1 MTFFDDK
8 IIIHDIVKETQNKIS
23 VYNLDQI
30 KVSVKDFLSDFDLT
44 FNYILL
50 DNSSAQVSLN
60 SFKNKYNSFILNH
73 YVNISEREFNEYQL
87 NIVKLIF
94 EKYLNFRDNCKE
106 AFFLSCCLNILE
118 IFWNCYLVN
127 IFSQNCS
134 DSLTLLDNLFKSL
147 LSNNTDSYSSL
158 NHLKDLFIILGNFD

>member
-1 MTFFDDK
+1 MSFLDDK

-30 KVSVKDFLSDFDLT
+30 KVSIKDFLSDFDLT

-94 EKYLNFRDNCKE
+94 EKYLNFRDNFKE

-118 IFWNCYLVN
+118 IFFL
-127 IFSQNCS
+127 
-134 DSLTLLDNLFKSL
+134 
-147 LSNNTDSYSSL
+147 
-158 NHLKDLFIILGNFD
+158 IL